1 MQAEVFLSCSN
12 ACLKG
17 GLAACRFTAGSGR
30 ADIFIFGTFRSP
42 VFPPPGCCQVYGRQT
57 KTRLEQSYVFLERK
71 TQRRLTALHV
81 GQTGEPFGFSQDH
94 PRRPSHWAHRS
105 RLLSG
110 RHAGQRQSS
119 APPALE
125 RARNGERARSRR
137 ACPCSFRECLPFPP
151 SRRIAGMSWRRQRPQ
166 EIRLLSVQ
174 SGREVFSGPN
184 PNVDH

>member
-1 MQAEVFLSCSN
+1 VFLSCGN

-17 GLAACRFTAGSGR
+17 GRLAACRFTAGSGR

-94 PRRPSHWAHRS
+94 PRRPSRWADRS
-105 RLLSG
+105 RLLNG

-125 RARNGERARSRR
+125 RARKLERSPSASLVIRQPLLRDQSHGDCFSDRDSP
-137 ACPCSFRECLPFPP
+137 AFPGVGAL
-151 SRRIAGMSWRRQRPQ
+151 R
-166 EIRLLSVQ
+166 
-174 SGREVFSGPN
+174 
-184 PNVDH
+184 